1 LDPPSSDKTGLWRGS
16 MRKGES
22 WEARRLGSYEA
33 WKEKKKKLNA

>member
-1 LDPPSSDKTGLWRGS
+1 